1 MKKNK
6 WLSIGEFSK
15 LSDVNIKSL
24 RYYDSLGILKPAYVD
39 PESRY
44 RYYSFPQLQSVEAI
58 KLCIGLNIPLKEFHR
73 FYEDGSNQIHF
84 EELIQYGT
92 RQMEKKFAAVR
103 RELDWLRAIQTEIRR
118 AKELRQEGLIVPMQ
132 LPQKVIWAEPCEG
145 LRDEADY
152 YWRFGDTYQRILDA
166 GCQIGYECG
175 MLYYYTGREERQYL
189 YVDLEGEAPEGAKNI
204 VKVPALEFDCQ
215 KVSGGRDRE
224 LESYFPDLRSRP
236 GICVVF
242 ETEISGS
249 DYSCLVPELELRYAR
264 TDQIRMQI

>member
-44 RYYSFPQLQSVEAI
+44 RYYSFPQLQIVEAI

-118 AKELRQEGLIVPMQ
+118 QRS
-132 LPQKVIWAEPCEG
+132 
-145 LRDEADY
+145 
-152 YWRFGDTYQRILDA
+152 FGRR
-166 GCQIGYECG
+166 G
-175 MLYYYTGREERQYL
+175 
-189 YVDLEGEAPEGAKNI
+189 
-204 VKVPALEFDCQ
+204 
-215 KVSGGRDRE
+215 
-224 LESYFPDLRSRP
+224 
-236 GICVVF
+236 
-242 ETEISGS
+242 
-249 DYSCLVPELELRYAR
+249 
-264 TDQIRMQI
+264 

>member
-44 RYYSFPQLQSVEAI
+44 RYYSFPQLQIVEAI
-58 KLCIGLNIPLKEFHR
+58 KLCIGLNIPL
-73 FYEDGSNQIHF
+73 

-103 RELDWLRAIQTEIRR
+103 RELDWLRAMQTEIRR